1 MGRYVNLTSRRQSMT
16 AKLIQADEQT
26 MEYYNSIKN
35 YMLSYKNTRAE
46 MAWYYESIK
55 GNRKPVAKLGIRGK
69 TLVAYFAL
77 DESDEGIERKY
88 RLERVNGKKFV
99 KTPLMIRIKSP
110 RKLGYAKKCFDL
122 VVAKYGLVFGKEQNI
137 DYSLPYQS
145 QEKLE
150 EAGLIKC
157 LSAYK
162 PVDRVQEVE
171 QEEAPAVE
179 PVQENKISLK
189 EEVQASEVDTL
200 ISNEEVV
207 KFVYRKKEDKKGSGK
222 KAIVNID
229 TLSRKFKAHD
239 VVNLETLK
247 SHKLVAANVSTVK
260 LLARGSLNKPLEIEV
275 DDFSL
280 QAVKMVILT
289 GGKITKIAKASAYFD
304 DDE

>member
-1 MGRYVNLTSRRQSMT
+1 M
-16 AKLIQADEQT
+16 
-26 MEYYNSIKN
+26 
-35 YMLSYKNTRAE
+35 
-46 MAWYYESIK
+46 
-55 GNRKPVAKLGIRGK
+55 
-69 TLVAYFAL
+69 
-77 DESDEGIERKY
+77 
-88 RLERVNGKKFV
+88 
-99 KTPLMIRIKSP
+99 
-110 RKLGYAKKCFDL
+110 
-122 VVAKYGLVFGKEQNI
+122 
-137 DYSLPYQS
+137 
-145 QEKLE
+145 
-150 EAGLIKC
+150 
-157 LSAYK
+157 
-162 PVDRVQEVE
+162 DRVQEVE
-171 QEEAPAVE
+171 QEEIPIAVE
-179 PVQENKISLK
+179 PAQENKISLK

-239 VVNLETLK
+239 VVNLESLK